1 LARDTLSD
9 VRLVKKLIRTNA
21 PAYFDSVIVTNEE
34 GFMTM
39 TLKVRNLKLFSS
51 SLTKGLIS

>member
-1 LARDTLSD
+1 M
-9 VRLVKKLIRTNA
+9 
-21 PAYFDSVIVTNEE
+21 TNEE

-51 SLTKGLIS
+51 SLTKRLNKLERLPKPSGGAPFCGSLVAFSANFRLG